1 MYILCDWGRWGGV
14 FLKKKGKKIPQT
26 GLCHHGLSVSILLF
40 LWLLPKKKKSCFRCF
55 QLWLKE
61 RMCDRVHRSSRIF
74 WRNKLAAWFF
84 GAVPRL
90 LGSNPARWKDEI
102 WMTHWIHSNL
112 RLIELKIPQLL
123 PTQHIQE
130 GMMNCVMDVLV
141 ILYSWR
147 FWTPQNIQ
155 QIWIIDQDYRCFSF
169 LVFVFSSYSKGV
181 S

>member
-1 MYILCDWGRWGGV
+1 MYIFCDWGRWGGV

-26 GLCHHGLSVSILLF
+26 GLCHHGLSISILLF
-40 LWLLPKKKKSCFRCF
+40 LWLLPKKKSCFRCF

-90 LGSNPARWKDEI
+90 LGSNPAPWKDEI

-112 RLIELKIPQLL
+112 RLIELKIP
-123 PTQHIQE
+123 PSFYQHNIYRKE
-130 GMMNCVMDVLV
+130 WWTVLWMCW
-141 ILYSWR
+141 LFY
-147 FWTPQNIQ
+147 TA
-155 QIWIIDQDYRCFSF
+155 
-169 LVFVFSSYSKGV
+169 GV
-181 S
+181 SEPLKIFNKSGLLIRITDASAF

>member
-1 MYILCDWGRWGGV
+1 MRGSVLEKER
-14 FLKKKGKKIPQT
+14 GKKNPSDWLMSSRTFRQ
-26 GLCHHGLSVSILLF
+26 HPSVF

-112 RLIELKIPQLL
+112 RLIELKIPPASTNTTYTGRNDELCYGCVGYFIQLAFL
-123 PTQHIQE
+123 NPSK
-130 GMMNCVMDVLV
+130 
-141 ILYSWR
+141 YS
-147 FWTPQNIQ
+147 TNL
-155 QIWIIDQDYRCFSF
+155 DYWSGLQMLQLFSLCFFF
-169 LVFVFSSYSKGV
+169 LL
-181 S
+181 

>member
-14 FLKKKGKKIPQT
+14 FLKKKGEKKSLRLAYVITDFP
-26 GLCHHGLSVSILLF
+26 SASFFF
-40 LWLLPKKKKSCFRCF
+40 LWLLPKKKKKSCFRCF

-112 RLIELKIPQLL
+112 RLIELKIPPASTNTTYTGRNDELCYGCVGYFIQLAFL
-123 PTQHIQE
+123 NPSK
-130 GMMNCVMDVLV
+130 
-141 ILYSWR
+141 YS
-147 FWTPQNIQ
+147 TNL
-155 QIWIIDQDYRCFSF
+155 DYWSGLQMLQLFSLCFFF
-169 LVFVFSSYSKGV
+169 LL
-181 S
+181 

>member
-1 MYILCDWGRWGGV
+1 MTGEDEGECSWKRR
-14 FLKKKGKKIPQT
+14 GKKSLRLAYVITDFP
-26 GLCHHGLSVSILLF
+26 SASFFF
-40 LWLLPKKKKSCFRCF
+40 LWLLPKKKRSCFRCF

-112 RLIELKIPQLL
+112 RLIELKIPPASTNTTYTGRNDELCYGCVGYFIQLAFL
-123 PTQHIQE
+123 NPSK
-130 GMMNCVMDVLV
+130 
-141 ILYSWR
+141 YS
-147 FWTPQNIQ
+147 TNL
-155 QIWIIDQDYRCFSF
+155 DYWSGLQMLQLFSLCFFF
-169 LVFVFSSYSKGV
+169 LL
-181 S
+181 

>member
-1 MYILCDWGRWGGV
+1 MRGSVLEKEGEKNPSDWLMSSRTFRQHPSFFMTV
-14 FLKKKGKKIPQT
+14 A
-26 GLCHHGLSVSILLF
+26 
-40 LWLLPKKKKSCFRCF
+40 KKKKSCFRCF

-130 GMMNCVMDVLV
+130 GMMNCVMGVLV

>member
-1 MYILCDWGRWGGV
+1 MYICVTGEDEGECSWKRR
-14 FLKKKGKKIPQT
+14 GKKIPQT

-40 LWLLPKKKKSCFRCF
+40 LWLLPKKKSCFRCF

-90 LGSNPARWKDEI
+90 LGSNPAPWKDEI

-112 RLIELKIPQLL
+112 RLIELKIPPSFYQHNIYRKEWWTVLWMCWLFYTAGVPEPLKIFNKSGLL
-123 PTQHIQE
+123 IRIT
-130 GMMNCVMDVLV
+130 DA
-141 ILYSWR
+141 SA
-147 FWTPQNIQ
+147 F
-155 QIWIIDQDYRCFSF
+155 
-169 LVFVFSSYSKGV
+169 
-181 S
+181 

>member
-61 RMCDRVHRSSRIF
+61 RMCDRVHRSSQIF

-112 RLIELKIPQLL
+112 RLIELKIPPASTNTTYTGRNDELCYGCVGYFIQLAFL
-123 PTQHIQE
+123 NPSK
-130 GMMNCVMDVLV
+130 
-141 ILYSWR
+141 YS
-147 FWTPQNIQ
+147 TNL
-155 QIWIIDQDYRCFSF
+155 DYWSGLQMLQLFSLCFFF
-169 LVFVFSSYSKGV
+169 LL
-181 S
+181 

>member
-14 FLKKKGKKIPQT
+14 FLKKKGKKNPSDWLMSSRTFRQ
-26 GLCHHGLSVSILLF
+26 HPSVF

-112 RLIELKIPQLL
+112 RLIELKIPPASTNTTYTGRNDELCYGCVGYFIQLAFL
-123 PTQHIQE
+123 NPSK
-130 GMMNCVMDVLV
+130 
-141 ILYSWR
+141 YS
-147 FWTPQNIQ
+147 TNL
-155 QIWIIDQDYRCFSF
+155 DYWSGLQMLQLFSLCFFF
-169 LVFVFSSYSKGV
+169 LL
-181 S
+181 